1 MENLLWQN
9 WSCHG
14 ALLKDDYWIQAIFK
28 KWDRYCCLFYLKFY
42 SVYQWNPIISVWI
55 LYWQN
60 IIKYINIKLKAL
72 DLSVNLSLINFYID
86 YSIGVKEKS
95 TRRGAQFVPMGMLMI
110 VCKMCLPNLTIYSWL
125 HFPFF
130 FAYFHAWQIS
140 YFLTQYYINSFR
152 YSLPCLNNSNI
163 RRRNLHVFFCDR
175 KSTLSG
181 TWREFSHLRAYSY
194 EC

>member
-9 WSCHG
+9 WGCHGALLNWGCHG

-60 IIKYINIKLKAL
+60 IIKYINMKLKAL

-95 TRRGAQFVPMGMLMI
+95 TRRGTQLVPMGMLMI

-130 FAYFHAWQIS
+130 FCLF
-140 YFLTQYYINSFR
+140 
-152 YSLPCLNNSNI
+152 PCLTNKLFLDPILYKFIS
-163 RRRNLHVFFCDR
+163 VQPTMP
-175 KSTLSG
+175 K
-181 TWREFSHLRAYSY
+181 
-194 EC
+194 